1 MEKRD
6 THAEEALWRRTLA
19 AVRDELNGLQPA
31 ERNWLAEHLQ
41 ALGALQERLQALF
54 VAAGGPTLCRDCDG
68 ACCGCG
74 RNHLTLGNLLAIL
87 LAGGEPPVP
96 AWSAPCPWLG
106 AGGCRLDVAQRPF
119 NCVSFICE
127 AVEARLSGQER
138 DSFYALE
145 RELRLGYE
153 ELARRYLG
161 AGRQGLLLR
170 AERIGAQG
178 FLTRP

>member
-1 MEKRD
+1 MEKRNV
-6 THAEEALWRRTLA
+6 HSEETLWRQTLA
-19 AVRDELNGLQPA
+19 AVRHELTGLAPA
-31 ERNWLAEHLQ
+31 ERSWLAAHLQ
-41 ALGALQERLQALF
+41 AMGALQERLQALF

-74 RNHLTLGNLLAIL
+74 RNHLTLGNLLAML
-87 LAGGEPPVP
+87 LAGDEPPAP
-96 AWSAPCPWLG
+96 DWSAPCPWLG
-106 AGGCRLDVAQRPF
+106 ADGCRLGTPRRPF

-127 AVEARLSGQER
+127 AVEARLSSQER
-138 DSFYALE
+138 DSFCALE